1 MDFQDI
7 LYTKEN
13 GMAIITLN
21 RPETL
26 NAFTPRMEREWLEA
40 LKDADKDPAVKV
52 IIITGAGRAFCSG
65 GNPRDLLASRE
76 YFLKMGKWVT
86 APELDEL
93 ARTALNL
100 SKPYIAAINGPC
112 VGGGW
117 EMVSLCDIRIAS
129 EKARIGT
136 GFIRMGEVPS
146 SLGCYILPRL
156 VGLPRALEWL
166 WTGKIIDAEE
176 AYRIGFVNQV
186 VPHEELMP
194 TVKSLALRL
203 IRGPGVAIREI
214 RKLVY
219 RCLSLS
225 PEEAILAHREAS
237 RIVCATEDAQEGPR
251 AWIEKREPLFKGR

>member
-1 MDFQDI
+1 MEFQDI
-7 LYTKEN
+7 LYTRES

-26 NAFTPRMEREWLEA
+26 NALTPRMEQEWIAA
-40 LKDADKDPAVKV
+40 LKEADRDPEVKV

-76 YFLKMGKWVT
+76 HFLKTGKWVT
-86 APELDEL
+86 APELEEL
-93 ARTALNL
+93 ARTSLHL

-129 EKARIGT
+129 ERARIGT
-136 GFIRMGEVPS
+136 GFIRMGEVPPS
-146 SLGCYILPRL
+146 VGCYILPRL
-156 VGLPRALEWL
+156 VGIPRALEWL

-186 VPHEELMP
+186 VPHDELMP
-194 TVKSLALRL
+194 TVKSLAFRL
-203 IRGPGVAIREI
+203 ARGPSVAIREI

-219 RCLSLS
+219 RCLTLS
-225 PEEAILAHREAS
+225 PEEAIQAHREAS
-237 RIVCATEDAQEGPR
+237 RIIATTEDAIEGPR
-251 AWIEKREPLFKGR
+251 AWIEKREPLFKGK